1 MSFDASTISDWD
13 YCDKNGR
20 FSYDR
25 FWEEKVFW
33 AKSGDRMPDGSHAIR
48 INGHHYV
55 AEPRIVKSLGFMGF
69 GGRRMSWRE
78 LSTGEVYESN
88 NVWTQGV
95 IPDGFQDLLPD
106 NAEWVPTKQVTDDVM
121 ADWRKKLRVTE

>member
-33 AKSGDRMPDGSHAIR
+33 AESGDRTPEGSHTIR
-48 INGHHYV
+48 IGGHHYV
-55 AEPRIVKSLGFMGF
+55 AEPGIIKPQGFMGF
-69 GGRRMSWRE
+69 GGHRISWRDN
-78 LSTGEVYESN
+78 TGQTYESN
-88 NVWTQGV
+88 NVWHQGE
-95 IPDGFQDLLPD
+95 IPESFRERLPS
-106 NAEWVPTKQVTDDVM
+106 NAVWVSGMHNPDS
-121 ADWRKKLRVTE
+121 